1 MTRLIRLTLL
11 MLASGSSFENDHIRQ
26 FPGFNRP
33 GSLVD
38 AHSFSDSYSISSY
51 AEADQVSD
59 LKRLQ
64 KRNQRTVLSPAESR
78 KPNSCPLMA

>member
-26 FPGFNRP
+26 FPGFDRP

-51 AEADQVSD
+51 AEADQVSRPKASSETQSAHMLYRL
-59 LKRLQ
+59 LK
-64 KRNQRTVLSPAESR
+64 AASR
-78 KPNSCPLMA
+78 IRAL